1 MGKKKTV
8 TVKGKKFE
16 VPDGTLYCKKCKTTN
31 FIYDAPNNARRS
43 RVDEKNQHGVA
54 HRKRNKDEKKRE
66 GFSLSSALEKP
77 PYFCADCG
85 NPLKVDTKEVK
96 K

>member
-1 MGKKKTV
+1 MKMILKEKTMGKKKTV
-8 TVKGKKFE
+8 TIKGKKFE

-31 FIYDAPNNARRS
+31 FIYD
-43 RVDEKNQHGVA
+43 DM
-54 HRKRNKDEKKRE
+54 
-66 GFSLSSALEKP
+66 KP